1 MAPNRRLLLGGNFL
15 NDGTFTLNGEPKEF
29 AFCAHG
35 PPLADDDD
43 DNQREEMLDFFF
55 FLPSQLCVCVWIQM
69 DPVGRVGMILHLY
82 FPSVRMEKETQRG
95 RNRYMMDRFLVRAD
109 SHVPVVDYHLA
120 RLLPP
125 LPFRSFVYTTETG
138 EYKIGTRLR
147 LYLSSVCGPASY

>member
-29 AFCAHG
+29 EFCAHG

-82 FPSVRMEKETQRG
+82 FPSVRMEKETERG